1 MMRALKA
8 VFLGLLVLALLNSP
22 ATASTFDK
30 ADGWYRWTVDNPVN
44 MGSSCCGSMSGTLA
58 IYVRSKDGGP
68 VRIRA
73 YNTDCDKGPE
83 ENVTDLGSL
92 SLAQSDALLLEI
104 VQARNIDMDV
114 REEALF
120 WLVHTGSDATF
131 EYVDRL
137 LSSR

>member
-8 VFLGLLVLALLNSP
+8 LFPGLLVLALLNSP

-30 ADGWYRWTVDNPVN
+30 HDGWYRWSVDSPVN
-44 MGSSCCGSMSGTLA
+44 MGSSCCGDMSGELA
-58 IYVRSKDGGP
+58 IYVRSSNGGP

-73 YNTDCDKGPE
+73 YDANCDKGPE
-83 ENVTDLGSL
+83 ENVTDLGTL

-114 REEALF
+114 REDALF
-120 WLVHTGSDATF
+120 WLVHTGSDETF
-131 EYVDRL
+131 EYIDQL

>member
-8 VFLGLLVLALLNSP
+8 LFLGLLVLALLASP

-30 ADGWYRWTVDNPVN
+30 ADGWYKWTVDSPVN
-44 MGSSCCGSMSGTLA
+44 MGSSCCGNLSGELA
-58 IYVRSKDGGP
+58 IYVRSKNGGP

-73 YNTDCDKGPE
+73 YNAGCDKGPE
-83 ENVTDLGSL
+83 EIVTDLGAL

-104 VQARNIDMDV
+104 VQASKIDMDV
-114 REEALF
+114 REDALL
-120 WLVHTGSDATF
+120 WLVLTGSDETF

>member
-1 MMRALKA
+1 MRALKA
-8 VFLGLLVLALLNSP
+8 LFLGLLVLALLTSP

-30 ADGWYRWTVDNPVN
+30 ADGWYKWRVDSPVN
-44 MGSSCCGSMSGTLA
+44 VGSSCCGNLPGELA
-58 IYVRSKDGGP
+58 IYVKSEDGGP

-73 YNTDCDKGPE
+73 YNANCDKDPQ
-83 ENVTDLGSL
+83 ENVTDLGAL

-104 VQARNIDMDV
+104 VQAGNIDMDV
-114 REEALF
+114 REDALF
-120 WLVHTGSDATF
+120 WLVHTGSNETF

>member
-8 VFLGLLVLALLNSP
+8 LFLGLLVLALLNSP

-30 ADGWYRWTVDNPVN
+30 ADGWYRWSVDSPVN
-44 MGSSCCGSMSGTLA
+44 MGSSCCGDMSGELA
-58 IYVRSKDGGP
+58 IYVRSSNGGP

-73 YNTDCDKGPE
+73 YDANCDKGPE
-83 ENVTDLGSL
+83 ENVTDLGTL

-114 REEALF
+114 REDALF
-120 WLVHTGSDATF
+120 WLVHTGSDETF
-131 EYVDRL
+131 EYVDHL